1 MASQRQIQDK
11 GESTQEDSLGI
22 KDAQQVESQKVEV
35 KPKRAEKSSK
45 SAEPDTANDIEPTQ
59 KVELLSQLLKGEI
72 SAILHGRGSANDPD
86 AALKAI
92 DELHGLLQKVK
103 QPEAKEIATMLK
115 ELQKLLK
122 QKEPTGHELGEL
134 ITHLGEKT
142 IEIATQSEPVLKTPL
157 QHLGKQLNKIGRSLS
172 KSEDLEYLEGLD
184 AIVDVIEQKP
194 SKIDLKQSIKS
205 IDTWY
210 EILHKSEDKSLKAIA
225 LELKD
230 LKQLLKGDNLKA
242 ADLSQKLIHIGDL
255 TTATATT
262 AGRGFKGIIQ
272 KLGKVLS
279 TFGKSLK

>member
-11 GESTQEDSLGI
+11 RESTQEDSLGI
-22 KDAQQVESQKVEV
+22 KDAQQVKSHKVEE
-35 KPKRAEKSSK
+35 KPKKPGKSPK
-45 SAEPDTANDIEPTQ
+45 SADPDSANDAEPTQ
-59 KVELLSQLLKGEI
+59 KLELLSQLLKGEI
-72 SAILHGRGSANDPD
+72 SAIDPN

-134 ITHLGEKT
+134 IGHLGEKT
-142 IEIATQSEPVLKTPL
+142 IEIATQSEPGLKTPL
-157 QHLGKQLNKIGRSLS
+157 QHLGKQLNKLSRSLS

-184 AIVDVIEQKP
+184 AIVDILDQKP
-194 SKIDLKQSIKS
+194 KKIDLKHAVTA
-205 IDTWY
+205 IDLWY

-225 LELKD
+225 TELKD
-230 LKQLLKGDNLKA
+230 LKQLLKADKPKG
-242 ADLSQKLIHIGDL
+242 ADLSQKLIQIGDL
-255 TTATATT
+255 TTATAAT
-262 AGRGFKGIIQ
+262 AGRGFKGVIQ

-279 TFGKSLK
+279 TFGKSLV

>member
-11 GESTQEDSLGI
+11 RESTQEDSLGI
-22 KDAQQVESQKVEV
+22 KDAQQVENHKAEE
-35 KPKRAEKSSK
+35 KPKKSSK
-45 SAEPDTANDIEPTQ
+45 SADSDSANDTEPTQ
-59 KVELLSQLLKGEI
+59 KLELLSQLLKGEI
-72 SAILHGRGSANDPD
+72 SAIDPD

-92 DELHGLLQKVK
+92 DELHSLLQKVK

-134 ITHLGEKT
+134 IGHLGEKT
-142 IEIATQSEPVLKTPL
+142 IEIATQSESGLKTPL
-157 QHLGKQLNKIGRSLS
+157 QHLGKQLNKISRSLS

-184 AIVDVIEQKP
+184 AVVDIIEQKP
-194 SKIDLKQSIKS
+194 DKIDLKQSTKS
-205 IDTWY
+205 IDSWY

-225 LELKD
+225 TELKD
-230 LKQLLKGDNLKA
+230 LKQLLKGDKLKA
-242 ADLSQKLIHIGDL
+242 ADLSQKLIQIGDL
-255 TTATATT
+255 TSATAAT

-279 TFGKSLK
+279 TFGKSLE

>member
-59 KVELLSQLLKGEI
+59 KLELLSQLLKGEI